1 MSYIPSGGC
10 TRWRFEEDRVFA
22 GSLCEGPCL
31 LGCVRF
37 FSFCVSRV
45 CVCAITCCVLRL
57 RLFAGRKC
65 SSCIKIKSEHCFHSE
80 DWAKPSRKCKLC
92 LASSPFR
99 CSICK
104 NDKCKDDFSLN
115 QLNKGGEKK
124 CTQCVLAKV
133 IVDKKNAGQAGGK
146 AGKIKDKIKAGKAGK
161 IEDKK
166 KAGKVGKKIDK
177 KKAGKAGSV
186 DKKRE
191 AGGVS
196 GLIRKIKSWK
206 DGLFDNPFG
215 HSEQFIRSLKCRFD
229 VPNAVK
235 RKLPQRSKEE
245 KARRFRIERIET
257 GQRWLYQANKE
268 NDIDARR
275 GAGLRYS
282 KKFKRWLSLPI
293 AAAIAASL
301 FIMRLAFCYRAFLV
315 AST

>member
-1 MSYIPSGGC
+1 M
-10 TRWRFEEDRVFA
+10 
-22 GSLCEGPCL
+22 
-31 LGCVRF
+31 
-37 FSFCVSRV
+37 
-45 CVCAITCCVLRL
+45 
-57 RLFAGRKC
+57 
-65 SSCIKIKSEHCFHSE
+65 
-80 DWAKPSRKCKLC
+80 
-92 LASSPFR
+92 
-99 CSICK
+99 
-104 NDKCKDDFSLN
+104 
-115 QLNKGGEKK
+115 
-124 CTQCVLAKV
+124 LAKV

-146 AGKIKDKIKAGKAGK
+146 AGKTKDKIKAGKAGK

-166 KAGKVGKKIDK
+166 KAGKAGKKIDK

-282 KKFKRWLSLPI
+282 KKFKRWLGHSGPFWANLGHPGP
-293 AAAIAASL
+293 
-301 FIMRLAFCYRAFLV
+301 FRAFWVIPGHSGPFWANLGRFGPFRV
-315 AST
+315 FFDIFDDLGSFLAILCFLRFW